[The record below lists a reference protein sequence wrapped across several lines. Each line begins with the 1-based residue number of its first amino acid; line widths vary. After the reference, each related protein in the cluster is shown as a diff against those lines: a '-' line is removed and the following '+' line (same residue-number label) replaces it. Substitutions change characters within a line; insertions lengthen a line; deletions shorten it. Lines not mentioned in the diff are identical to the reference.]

1 MIRAAAII
9 SATVL
14 FCCVCIVASFWAVA
28 EIDLRNY
35 LVRQVQAPNVINL
48 HTEKSIYCDI
58 RGRDFDIREGK

>member
-1 MIRAAAII
+1 MIRIAII
-9 SATVL
+9 ISSTVM

-35 LVRQVQAPNVINL
+35 LVRQVQAPNVIHFN
-48 HTEKSIYCDI
+48 TEKSIYADI